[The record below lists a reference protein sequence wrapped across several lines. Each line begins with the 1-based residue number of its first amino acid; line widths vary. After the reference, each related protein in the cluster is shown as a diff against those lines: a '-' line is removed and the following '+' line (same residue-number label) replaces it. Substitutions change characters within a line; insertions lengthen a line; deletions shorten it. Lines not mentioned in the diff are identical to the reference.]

1 MVVDGPATEP
11 DARRGGGQHDKNEER
26 DPPGTVAAP
35 PAPRCDRRQ
44 NIQRHGPMLSPSS
57 VVLETATP
65 RMAAVRTTAEL
76 REGFQAFF
84 EERGHLRRPS
94 ASLIPR
100 ADDRSTLY
108 TSAGMQ
114 PQMPYFL
121 GREAPPAP
129 MTTTC
134 QKVFRTP
141 DIDEVG
147 LDTFH
152 LTFFEMLGN
161 FSFGQYFKEGAIE
174 YATEFIQ
181 QHLKLDWDRVWVSVH
196 AGDPGLKLGPDEE
209 AIGLWERIGMPAERI
224 VPLPSSENF
233 WSVGGPGPCG
243 PDSEMYWDW
252 GEATGCGNDDCLPG
266 CTRCERFL
274 EFGNLVFMSY
284 ELHPDGTLT
293 DLPSKNIDTGWGL
306 ERVARVVQ
314 DVASVYDTDGYQL
327 IMDWVAGQS
336 GVAYGSSQEATKAHR
351 VLADHG
357 RGMTFIAAEGV
368 SPSNEGRGYVLR
380 RIVRRAVQHGLRIG
394 MQSPFLPGLT
404 DVVIEQMG
412 PAYPELVEHRDEL
425 HRVLAAEE
433 ERFGETLERGMAIF
447 EEAAAKGEI
456 TGDDAFDLQAT
467 YGFPIELT
475 QELARE
481 SGLGVNDE
489 EYTRLMEEHREISR
503 QSGTAR
509 YEPRFT
515 GAPRTEFVGYERF
528 DLRTAIT
535 AYADLG
541 DGLFQVKLA
550 ESPFYPAGGGQVTD
564 AGWIEKEN
572 GSRADLVE
580 ALRLENDQELV
591 FQGSGFAEGERVRAV
606 VPWGVR
612 YPTMANHTATHVLH
626 EVLREV
632 LGEHVKQAGSA
643 VRPDKLRFDFT
654 HSSPLTSDER
664 AEVER
669 RVNERV
675 FANLPVRIFETPL
688 SEARKLG
695 AMMLFGEKYGD
706 VVRVVDID
714 GWSVELC
721 GGTHVRSTAEIGPF
735 AVLSESSV
743 GAGSRR
749 IEAVTAGEAF
759 ALLHERAREAD
770 ALRGELE
777 RVRKEARRPKQDEQA
792 EIVSQDKEGD
802 VLLVEVK
809 SLKGGPLR
817 DFSDRIRQQE
827 KATGAIVASVD
838 DGRAFLVVNFDE
850 SLVARG
856 LDAVQVVRELG
867 KHIGGGGGGK
877 PTLAEAGGKNPDG
890 IADAL
895 AAAKELVTG

>member
-1 MVVDGPATEP
+1 
-11 DARRGGGQHDKNEER
+11 
-26 DPPGTVAAP
+26 
-35 PAPRCDRRQ
+35 
-44 NIQRHGPMLSPSS
+44 
-57 VVLETATP
+57 
-65 RMAAVRTTAEL
+65 
-76 REGFQAFF
+76 
-84 EERGHLRRPS
+84 
-94 ASLIPR
+94 
-100 ADDRSTLY
+100 
-108 TSAGMQ
+108 MQ

-121 GREAPPAP
+121 GREPPPAP
-129 MTTTC
+129 LTTTC

-161 FSFGQYFKEGAIE
+161 FSFGRYFKEGAIE
-174 YATEFIQ
+174 YATEFMQ
-181 QHLKLDWDRVWVSVH
+181 ERLQLDWDRFWASVH
-196 AGDPGLKLGPDEE
+196 AGDPGLGLGPDEE
-209 AIGLWERIGMPAERI
+209 AIGLWERIGLPSDRI

-243 PDSEMYWDW
+243 PDSELYWDW
-252 GEATGCGNDDCLPG
+252 GADVGCPEGCLPG
-266 CTRCERFL
+266 CARCERFL

-284 ELHPDGTLT
+284 ELHPDGTLSE
-293 DLPSKNIDTGWGL
+293 LPTKNIDTGWGL

-314 DVASVYDTDGYQL
+314 DVPSVYDTDGYQL
-327 IMDWVAGQS
+327 IMDWVAEQS
-336 GVAYGSSQEATKAHR
+336 GVAYGSSEDATKAHR

-357 RGMTFIAAEGV
+357 RGMTFIAVEGV
-368 SPSNEGRGYVLR
+368 APSNEGRGYVLR
-380 RIVRRAVQHGLRIG
+380 RVIRRAVQHGLRIG

-412 PAYPELVEHRDEL
+412 PAYPELVEHRDEI

-433 ERFGETLERGMAIF
+433 ERFGETLERGMARF
-447 EEAAAKGEI
+447 EDAAAKGEI
-456 TGDDAFDLQAT
+456 SGEDAFELQT
-467 YGFPIELT
+467 TDGFPYELT

-481 SGLGVNDE
+481 RGLAVNEE
-489 EYTRLMEEHREISR
+489 EYERLMSQHREVSR
-503 QSGTAR
+503 QGGTAR
-509 YEPRFT
+509 YEPRFP
-515 GAPRTEFVGYERF
+515 GAPRTDFVGFEQV
-528 DLRTAIT
+528 DVRTAIT

-564 AGWIEKEN
+564 AGWIEKED

-591 FQGSGFAEGERVRAV
+591 FQGSGFAENDRVRAV

-612 YPTMANHTATHVLH
+612 YPTMANHTATHLLHKVLQ
-626 EVLREV
+626 EV
-632 LGEHVKQAGSA
+632 LGDHVRQAGSA

-654 HSSPLTSDER
+654 HPSPLTPEER

-669 RVNERV
+669 RVNEHV

-688 SEARKLG
+688 SEARNLG

-706 VVRVVDID
+706 VVRVVDVD

-721 GGTHVRSTAEIGPF
+721 GGTHVRTTAEIGPF

-770 ALRGELE
+770 ALRSELE
-777 RVRKEARRPKQDEQA
+777 RARKDARQPKRSEET

-802 VLLVEVK
+802 ILLVEVK
-809 SLKGGPLR
+809 RLKGGQLR

-827 KATGAIVASVD
+827 KAGGAIVASRD
-838 DGRAFLVVNFDE
+838 DGRVFLVVNFDE

-877 PTLAEAGGKNPDG
+877 PTLAEAGGKNPEG

-895 AAAKELVTG
+895 AAAKELVTA